1 MEHGFG
7 KILLEDKMELK
18 ITYSKFVDKNLPDLL
33 ITVGEWIANNEINVS
48 DILVFFEND
57 MDDYC
62 IGVYYY
68 EASK

>member
-1 MEHGFG
+1 
-7 KILLEDKMELK
+7 MELK